1 MVQND
6 DSYGRLLYLV
16 RAKGA
21 ELVSKPWVYFVLVF
35 SVLLCLLFISFVEY
49 SSQEKPIFVNVY
61 GPSEISTT
69 VHDVASKDSSDF
81 TLSYTPIL
89 NFGYTDKPVWLQI
102 SQDEFPYKTSVVEL
116 DFHQLDYVDLFV
128 FNPET
133 NKIVGHQ
140 VSGDRR
146 SYSEK
151 TYPSERILFKVERPK
166 DKFEIYLRILTD
178 GSNQAPLSITDI
190 DKYLVQSDTT
200 SALLHLFLGVAL
212 FASVLYS
219 LYLYVYRDQAYF
231 YYVTLNFSISLLLVF
246 HYRLINV
253 YTNMFSIEAQHLAIL
268 LSIMTAFYS
277 GIKLVQVKFIQW
289 GFYRFRRVLQ
299 VYSAGTLGIALIC
312 GLVSYQASL
321 KMVFVYL
328 AVVAPSIM
336 YMLCFFIYNNKNSR
350 YLNLGLSTA
359 LGWGVFI
366 VAALAQILGEVGVIS
381 DVSLVNHGFLVGSL
395 GIIFSMGLILS
406 SSLKLEHEEKLQAEK
421 ELSVANE
428 RIYQADKLAA
438 ITTMSSGLIHEIKNP
453 LNWSKGALVIALN
466 ENTDSSQEELLKDSL
481 QGLERIEE
489 IVSGLNWF
497 AKAGPVELIPLNLK
511 SLIDKTVSLA
521 KSQIN
526 GVIIDNKVGEGVFL
540 KASETHLAQVII
552 NLLSNSIKA
561 IAPVS
566 KSRVGKIQINA
577 VECTQSSTGLKQ
589 LKVSWKDNGVGMSTD
604 QLNKLFDPF
613 YTTSD
618 MNQGIGLGMSVVKQ
632 IIEKHHGRIEASS
645 DHYSWSEIHLFFNL
659 T

>member
-1 MVQND
+1 MT
-6 DSYGRLLYLV
+6 SGAISFATRCYV
-16 RAKGA
+16 R
-21 ELVSKPWVYFVLVF
+21 F
-35 SVLLCLLFISFVEY
+35 SVWIYSFLIITILIFFLFQLMVPEINPRENEFRVLCLQGEDPDSDVSYIHSLDADDWEPAL
-49 SSQEKPIFVNVY
+49 SSQ
-61 GPSEISTT
+61 
-69 VHDVASKDSSDF
+69 
-81 TLSYTPIL
+81 L
-89 NFGYTDKPVWLQI
+89 NFGYSNRAVWLKL
-102 SQDEFPYKTSVVEL
+102 SSVLFTHPSSIVEL
-116 DFHQLDYVDLFV
+116 GFPQLDYVDLYIIGSQ
-128 FNPET
+128 NGDIIE
-133 NKIVGHQ
+133 HQ
-140 VSGDRR
+140 RSGDRLEL
-146 SYSEK
+146 S
-151 TYPSERILFKVERPK
+151 
-166 DKFEIYLRILTD
+166 DKFLPTYRVLFRVNQPIQEFDVYIRILTD
-178 GSNQAPLSITDI
+178 GSNQAPLSIIGLD
-190 DKYLVQSDTT
+190 DYLVKVEPIGSVI
-200 SALLHLFLGVAL
+200 HFFLGFVVFACL
-212 FASVLYS
+212 FYGRCLFYS
-219 LYLYVYRDQAYF
+219 NDAVYLYCII
-231 YYVTLNFSISLLLVF
+231 LSLSITCLLLF
-246 HYRLINV
+246 HYRVVNIYSSL
-253 YTNMFSIEAQHLAIL
+253 FSILAQHYAIL
-268 LSIMTAFYS
+268 MSIVGAFYS
-277 GIKLVQVKFIQW
+277 GVRLVQNRLRVWEFDAFDASFNAIANSTLFVPFLFLILPYQQSLLCAFIYL
-289 GFYRFRRVLQ
+289 GFSGAYVACLVASFLNQSRGSKYFKP
-299 VYSAGTLGIALIC
+299 ALIISF
-312 GLVSYQASL
+312 GWAIFVVSAAGQIVSE
-321 KMVFVYL
+321 
-328 AVVAPSIM
+328 
-336 YMLCFFIYNNKNSR
+336 
-350 YLNLGLSTA
+350 
-359 LGWGVFI
+359 LGWLKEIQFFNHSFLFGGVAI
-366 VAALAQILGEVGVIS
+366 VLL
-381 DVSLVNHGFLVGSL
+381 
-395 GIIFSMGLILS
+395 MGLILS
-406 SSLKLEHEEKLQAEK
+406 GSIQLEYEKKIRAEK
-421 ELSVANE
+421 ALLVANE